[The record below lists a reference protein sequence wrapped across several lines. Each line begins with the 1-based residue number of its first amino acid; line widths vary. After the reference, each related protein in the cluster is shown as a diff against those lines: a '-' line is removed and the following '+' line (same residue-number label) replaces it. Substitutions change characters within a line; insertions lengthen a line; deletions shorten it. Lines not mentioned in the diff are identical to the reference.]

1 MTGPVSGGWPFRSSL
16 PELRWA
22 AKKIST
28 STPTTTPTT
37 TPLTSVIP
45 TAAGASFNNTGDDVL
60 DATACLPTIRAGT
73 AFRRRTGQQIRIRR
87 IRSTDEVSTSARRRK
102 NVRQTAR
109 RRLDRQVCRQLKK
122 TIDWKI
128 NQNLVTFPK
137 YLASSNFKII

>member
-28 STPTTTPTT
+28 SRPTTTPTT
-37 TPLTSVIP
+37 TPQTSVVAM
-45 TAAGASFNNTGDDVL
+45 AAGASFNNTGDDVL

-73 AFRRRTGQQIRIRR
+73 AFRRRTGRQIRIRR

-109 RRLDRQVCRQLKK
+109 RRLDRQVCRQLGKQLIGK
-122 TIDWKI
+122 LTKI
-128 NQNLVTFPK
+128 W
-137 YLASSNFKII
+137 